1 MTKFYQYFADTIL
14 FLHFSFVFFI
24 IVSLILILLGGY
36 LKWVWIRNWWF
47 RMAHLAGISFVVVQ
61 SWLGFICPLTTLE
74 MWLREQVNEAHYTG
88 SFIQYWLQ
96 RILYYQA
103 PDWVFIL
110 IYSLF
115 GLLVIVSWV
124 RFPPHKRVMN
134 S

>member
-1 MTKFYQYFADTIL
+1 MTKFYQYLADAIL

-24 IVSLILILLGGY
+24 VVSLILILLGGY
-36 LKWVWIRNWWF
+36 LKWAWTRNWWF
-47 RMAHLAGISFVVVQ
+47 RIVHLTGIGFVVVQ
-61 SWLGFICPLTTLE
+61 SWLGLICPLTTLE
-74 MWLREQVNEAHYTG
+74 MWLRAQVNEAHYTG

-103 PDWVFIL
+103 SDWVFIL
-110 IYSLF
+110 IYTLF

-124 RFPPHKRVMN
+124 RFPPYKRVMT